1 VHGRRGGGSFNASR
15 ADYFGCDFTQLALP
29 GARMAS
35 FVYA

>member
-1 VHGRRGGGSFNASR
+1 LRQRQFQRLAR
-15 ADYFGCDFTQLALP
+15 ADDFGCDFTQLALP